1 MLFLEQ
7 YLYVSTSFSNSIS
20 RMSINGNVMKIKV
33 AIKRT
38 LEIQFD
44 PFEYFLNT
52 IIDCLMDLSEV
63 TDFGDR

>member
-1 MLFLEQ
+1 
-7 YLYVSTSFSNSIS
+7 
-20 RMSINGNVMKIKV
+20 MKIKV